1 MLFWGLMCFIV
12 DVSLSAMITC
22 LLDLSQLLAKRD
34 QPSTKLA
41 ESLGKEYFLQVTAVL
56 EYCIQLELRSEFWYA
71 PS

>member
-1 MLFWGLMCFIV
+1 
-12 DVSLSAMITC
+12 MITC